1 MISCSLRLAKVAVYL
16 LFILSLFIENVYAE
30 KMKVAF
36 INPTIPNE
44 PFWGMMTDFMA
55 SAAKDLEIEL
65 QVYYSLSNRFK
76 SLEIAQEILKSPNK
90 PNYLIF
96 HFQAQMGSRIL
107 QAAEEAKVYSFVI
120 NNNIPE
126 FDKQDIGKPRD
137 KFKYWLGHMQ
147 PEDQRA
153 GYLLASTLVEKA
165 IELKKIA
172 DDGKIHMIG
181 LTGTSDNTASGDRNK
196 GAQEFVSQRS
206 DTVLHQIVN
215 ASWDKGKAANAT
227 KVLMERYPKTS
238 VIWSAS
244 DIMSL
249 GAIQAVEGLGLQAG
263 RDVLV
268 GGIDGTLTGLEAV
281 KAGRMVA
288 TMSGHFIEGAWAM
301 VLLYDHYHGIDFA
314 NDLGTDIYSKMQVI
328 STENIKPYL
337 ELLKSD
343 YIDQIDFKS
352 FSKVANP
359 KLEHYQFILPDSVLL
374 D

>member
-165 IELKKIA
+165 IELKK
-172 DDGKIHMIG
+172 
-181 LTGTSDNTASGDRNK
+181 
-196 GAQEFVSQRS
+196 
-206 DTVLHQIVN
+206 
-215 ASWDKGKAANAT
+215 
-227 KVLMERYPKTS
+227 
-238 VIWSAS
+238 
-244 DIMSL
+244 
-249 GAIQAVEGLGLQAG
+249 
-263 RDVLV
+263 
-268 GGIDGTLTGLEAV
+268 
-281 KAGRMVA
+281 
-288 TMSGHFIEGAWAM
+288 
-301 VLLYDHYHGIDFA
+301 
-314 NDLGTDIYSKMQVI
+314 
-328 STENIKPYL
+328 
-337 ELLKSD
+337 
-343 YIDQIDFKS
+343 
-352 FSKVANP
+352 
-359 KLEHYQFILPDSVLL
+359 
-374 D
+374 